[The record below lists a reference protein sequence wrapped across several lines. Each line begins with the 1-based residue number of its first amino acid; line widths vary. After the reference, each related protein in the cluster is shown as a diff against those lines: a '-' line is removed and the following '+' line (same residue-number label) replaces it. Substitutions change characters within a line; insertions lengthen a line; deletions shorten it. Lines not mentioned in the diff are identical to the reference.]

1 MKARSAV
8 ILGIVLMFGT
18 ATFAQD
24 YAKIEIP
31 MYYSYMRFNP
41 QNNGILS
48 GFSLNGGGGGVTFFF
63 NHLVGIEA
71 EFNGYASTTQTF
83 TFAPPVVTPHA
94 NSPCPSGCVFASSSG
109 NLFTYNVGPI
119 LKFRSGHFEPFVET
133 LFGGSHSNTYT
144 NFVKACQPLPGSQ
157 CGSLTP
163 SNNAW
168 DFIIGGGIDIP
179 MSHAIAI
186 RPVQFD
192 YVLTRFGNAFTQGN
206 NNQSNFRY
214 QGGIVFRF

>member
-94 NSPCPSGCVFASSSG
+94 NTPCPSGP
-109 NLFTYNVGPI
+109 LRT
-119 LKFRSGHFEPFVET
+119 FR
-133 LFGGSHSNTYT
+133 
-144 NFVKACQPLPGSQ
+144 
-157 CGSLTP
+157 
-163 SNNAW
+163 
-168 DFIIGGGIDIP
+168 
-179 MSHAIAI
+179 AIC
-186 RPVQFD
+186 
-192 YVLTRFGNAFTQGN
+192 GNALRGFTLQYLH
-206 NNQSNFRY
+206 QFREGLPTAAGCPVREPDSEQQCLGFHHWRRHRHY
-214 QGGIVFRF
+214 YVGLDRHPASAV